1 MRVAFQGGPG
11 AFSES
16 AARQALGDGI
26 ETVPCRTFLEVGAA
40 VRSGAVERGV
50 LPLSNRIAGA
60 VTESRA
66 VLAEGGLEVVAE
78 VELPIEPCLLV
89 VPGTPLEAVRRVISH
104 PVALAQCGRFFAAHP
119 ALVPAPFWDTAGAAR
134 EVAERADPALA
145 AIAGRAAAQRYGL
158 EVAAAGVGDRM
169 DNATR
174 FAIVGRCI
182 TGRRAW

>member
-11 AFSES
+11 AFSEL
-16 AARQALGDGI
+16 AARQALGDGV

-66 VLAEGGLEVVAE
+66 VLADGGLEVVAE

-89 VPGTPLEAVRRVISH
+89 VPGTSLDAVRRVISH

-119 ALVPAPFWDTAGAAR
+119 LLVPAPFWDTAGAAC

-145 AIAGRAAAQRYGL
+145 AIAGRAAAERYGL
-158 EVAAAGVGDRM
+158 DVAAAGVGDRM

-174 FAIVGRCI
+174 FAIVGRRI